1 MLLSSVGVI
10 LIDAAATCIMLCRS
24 ARHLV
29 SAVWW
34 FDHVIHRDGIFG
46 CGLVSVVLPNVEG
59 QGHFLVLVP
68 LH

>member
-10 LIDAAATCIMLCRS
+10 LIDAVATCIMLCRS

-29 SAVWW
+29 SVVWW

-46 CGLVSVVLPNVEG
+46 CGLVSVVLPNV
-59 QGHFLVLVP
+59 
-68 LH
+68 